1 MAQDVN
7 EVDVTEEV
15 VAEECSMSQGVYEK
29 LTAELP
35 VRRQTRYTW
44 LIL

>member
-1 MAQDVN
+1 MAQDVAGI
-7 EVDVTEEV
+7 EVTEEV

-29 LTAELP
+29 LTADLP
-35 VRRQTRYTW
+35 VCRLSHYTW

>member
-7 EVDVTEEV
+7 VGEVN
-15 VAEECSMSQGVYEK
+15 EECSMSQGVYEK

-35 VRRQTRYTW
+35 VC
-44 LIL
+44 

>member
-1 MAQDVN
+1 MAQDVTGV
-7 EVDVTEEV
+7 EVTEEV

-35 VRRQTRYTW
+35 VCRLFHYTW
-44 LIL
+44 LNL